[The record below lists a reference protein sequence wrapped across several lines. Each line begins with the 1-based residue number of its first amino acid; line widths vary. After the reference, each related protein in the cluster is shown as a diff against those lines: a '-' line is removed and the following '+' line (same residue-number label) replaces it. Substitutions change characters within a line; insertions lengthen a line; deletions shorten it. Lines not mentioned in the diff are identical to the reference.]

1 LHAFDRRGSILGVPL
16 ASSLWKACCRNQIT
30 SLPFSPFSHS
40 SIEYRHSKSS
50 IPTHQKTQRGSRFVP
65 EGKVKAYLE
74 ANDQEKLKE
83 IIAALFPQGDG
94 IYPNDVL
101 PDNIAV
107 FCTLLQISKGR
118 WMKYFRH
125 HRSLRDAALPF
136 DPRSKPPDWPKDTGD
151 PDFLKKFC
159 EEQWKFCV
167 PVMRQPFGDE
177 HFPKDLILPIV
188 YKKLLD
194 SGGSAILWQ
203 IKLHPAYNNLITEEE
218 KAVRL
223 LSCFT

>member
-1 LHAFDRRGSILGVPL
+1 MLLIVADLFWVSPSLVPMEGLLPQPDYEPAIQSFLSFFDRVSSFEVVNPDPPEDPTRL
-16 ASSLWKACCRNQIT
+16 A
-30 SLPFSPFSHS
+30 
-40 SIEYRHSKSS
+40 
-50 IPTHQKTQRGSRFVP
+50 FVP

-136 DPRSKPPDWPKDTGD
+136 DPRFKPPDWPKDTGD

-203 IKLHPAYNNLITEEE
+203 IKLHPAYNHLITEEE